1 MKTAMIQQMD
11 ALYLFMICAS
21 CSYLLAPGVSNVGLH
36 ELSGCCKLLLWV
48 ITTEKLPLLNNRTV
62 RQMAHTPLT
71 RFTLNNFEFAT
82 LPYAM
87 LGSRIGEQHIQ

>member
-1 MKTAMIQQMD
+1 
-11 ALYLFMICAS
+11 MICAS

-62 RQMAHTPLT
+62 RQMAHPPLT
-71 RFTLNNFEFAT
+71 RLNRNSFDSAS

-87 LGSRIGEQHIQ
+87 LGSRMEEQHIQ